1 MAKVIVTGATG
12 LVGGAVLARALSH
25 PAVTQVVALG
35 RRPAGIADPRLS
47 DLVVDDFLNLA
58 PVEGALE
65 GAALCCHCLAAY
77 IQRTSRAEYRRITID
92 YLAQFL
98 SVLER
103 VAPEAAFVTFTTE
116 GTRQDGRSWIHTLNV
131 KGEAERLVL
140 GSRLPRR
147 YVFRPGYIHPSQPR
161 ARPVFYDLAMKP
173 VFRLMPAIG
182 IESADL
188 GRAMIET
195 GLNDPR
201 PQAVIE
207 NREIRA
213 IAGVS

>member
-12 LVGGAVLARALSH
+12 LVGGAVLARALEH
-25 PAVTQVVALG
+25 PAITQVVALG
-35 RRPAGIADPRLS
+35 RRPVGITKPRLS
-47 DLVVDDFLNLA
+47 DLVVDEFLNLA
-58 PVEGALE
+58 PVEEALE
-65 GAALCCHCLAAY
+65 NAAFCCHCLAAY
-77 IQRTSRAEYRRITID
+77 IQRTGRAEYRRITVD
-92 YLAQFL
+92 YLAHFL

-103 VAPEAAFVTFTTE
+103 VAPAAAFVTFTTE
-116 GTRQDGRSWIHTLNV
+116 GTRQDGRSWIRTLNI

-147 YVFRPGYIHPSQPR
+147 YVFRPGYIYPSRPR

-173 VFRLMPAIG
+173 VFRLMPTIG

-195 GLNDPR
+195 GLDDPR
-201 PQAVIE
+201 SQAVIE
-207 NREIRA
+207 NQEIRA
-213 IAGVS
+213 IAGAS